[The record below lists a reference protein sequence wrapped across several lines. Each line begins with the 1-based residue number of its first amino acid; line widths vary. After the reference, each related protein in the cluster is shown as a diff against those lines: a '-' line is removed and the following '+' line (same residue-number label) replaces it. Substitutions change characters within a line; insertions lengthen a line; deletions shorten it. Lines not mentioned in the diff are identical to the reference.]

1 MTKTKVAPFY
11 LGHGVDE
18 ARQAGLASV
27 STVTQ
32 ACSLCLEHFTGF
44 RRHSNELKLV

>member
-1 MTKTKVAPFY
+1 LNKRTY
-11 LGHGVDE
+11 LLDE

-32 ACSLCLEHFTGF
+32 ACSPCLEHFTGF
-44 RRHSNELKLV
+44 RRHSIDLKLV